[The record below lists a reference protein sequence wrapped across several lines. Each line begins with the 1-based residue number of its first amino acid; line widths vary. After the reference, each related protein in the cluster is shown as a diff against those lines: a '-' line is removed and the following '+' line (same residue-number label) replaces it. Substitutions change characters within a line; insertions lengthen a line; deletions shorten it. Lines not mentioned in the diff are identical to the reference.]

1 MREVRNVVERALLL
15 CDGPEILP
23 EHLPIETHGG
33 QFDLVRGAGAGG
45 RRRRRPRRAGAEP
58 GRLSP
63 PAGGPP
69 RPAGVVDEEKERIL
83 RVLAEHGGNQTQA
96 AKALGIA
103 RSTLIARLESYG
115 VPRPRKPG
123 EAGRARRPT
132 SPIADR
138 PYKLSDGRTT

>member
-1 MREVRNVVERALLL
+1 V
-15 CDGPEILP
+15 D
-23 EHLPIETHGG
+23 
-33 QFDLVRGAGAGG
+33 
-45 RRRRRPRRAGAEP
+45 P

-63 PAGGPP
+63 TAARPTAPGGI
-69 RPAGVVDEEKERIL
+69 VDEERERIL

-123 EAGRARRPT
+123 ETGE
-132 SPIADR
+132 
-138 PYKLSDGRTT
+138 